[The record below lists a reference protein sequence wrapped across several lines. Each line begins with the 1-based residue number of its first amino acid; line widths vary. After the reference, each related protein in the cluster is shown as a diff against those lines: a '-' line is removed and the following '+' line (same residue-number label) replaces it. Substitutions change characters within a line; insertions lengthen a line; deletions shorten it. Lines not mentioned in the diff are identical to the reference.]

1 MLKILIFS
9 LLLLLFINST
19 NTNQN
24 IISGKIL
31 NKNTREELAG
41 VRIIS
46 DCDTVYSDFDGD
58 FKIKTVSDTTNLSFS
73 LISYEPENLKVI
85 KIEEKLFVKN

>member
-9 LLLLLFINST
+9 LLLFINST

-31 NKNTREELAG
+31 DKNTREELAG

-46 DCDTVYSDFDGD
+46 DCNTVYSDFDGC
-58 FKIKTVSDTTNLSFS
+58 FSIKHLSDTTNLQFN
-73 LISYEPENLKVI
+73 LISYEPDNLEIINNNKSY
-85 KIEEKLFVKN
+85 LVKK